1 MYSIGAALAFAV
13 DVLLLSLLVEIFG
26 AHYLAAATA
35 GFVTGTAVLYW
46 VAVRYVF
53 SFRRVADARQEF
65 AVFATV
71 GVVGIVLNL
80 AIIFCAVELLH
91 VHYLGAKVLASMV
104 TFLANFGLRRVLLFT
119 RWQDQCNSSLPGSQ
133 R

>member
-1 MYSIGAALAFAV
+1 MYSIGASLAFAV
-13 DVLLLSLLVEIFG
+13 DLVVLSILVEVFG
-26 AHYLAAATA
+26 WHYLAAAGV
-35 GFVTGTAVLYW
+35 GFVAGTAVLYW
-46 VAVRYVF
+46 FAVRYVF
-53 SFRRVADARQEF
+53 SFRRVADARREF

-80 AIIFCAVELLH
+80 AIIYAAVELLRF
-91 VHYLGAKVLASMV
+91 HYLGAKVLASMV

-119 RWQDQCNSSLPGSQ
+119 QWQRQCNSSLPGSQ